1 MALPKKQANFAAVK
15 KQPKDLE
22 IMEGNVSIFSGRATK
37 YLAEKIA
44 EAFGQPLGESSIAL
58 FADGEFQPSYHHS
71 IRGNSVFIIQSTFSP
86 SDNLFELL
94 LMIDAAKRAS
104 ARKVV
109 AVIPYFGFARQ
120 DRKDRPRVSIGAKL
134 TTNLLVAAGVDRIVT
149 MDLHSDQIQGF
160 VDIPVDHLYA
170 SSIFVPY
177 LQSLNLGEITMAS
190 PDTGGAKRAA
200 AYAKFLNTDL
210 VICFK
215 QREKAGAIQKMQ
227 VIGDVK
233 GKDVILVDDII
244 DTAGTI
250 CKAAELMMEQGA
262 NSVRAVCT
270 HAVFSGNAMERISN
284 SALKEV
290 ITADTLP
297 RISEGKITVLS
308 TASLFADVIDR
319 IHKFESISEHF
330 KFTTIL

>member
-1 MALPKKQANFAAVK
+1 MRQIWEHLKAAIMSEKVNIFA
-15 KQPKDLE
+15 
-22 IMEGNVSIFSGRATK
+22 GRATE

-44 EAFGQPLGESSIAL
+44 NEYGQKLGRVSTAV
-58 FADGEFQPSYHHS
+58 FNDGEFQPSYEET
-71 IRGNSVFIIQSTFSP
+71 IRGNTVFLVQSTFAP
-86 SDNLFELL
+86 SENLMELL
-94 LMIDAAKRAS
+94 LLIDAAKRAS
-104 ARKVV
+104 AKKVV

-120 DRKDRPRVSIGAKL
+120 DRKDKPRVSIGAKL
-134 TTNLLVAAGVDRIVT
+134 ITNLLVAAGVDRIVT

-160 VDIPVDHLYA
+160 VDLPLDHLYA

-177 LQSLNLGEITMAS
+177 LNNLKLPNLVMAS

-215 QREKAGAIQKMQ
+215 QRKKAGIVDSMQ

-244 DTAGTI
+244 DSGGTI
-250 CKAAELMMEQGA
+250 TKAADMMTEQGA
-262 NSVRAVCT
+262 TSVRAVCT
-270 HAVFSGNAMERISN
+270 HAVFSNNAKEKLLNSSLTEIIIS
-284 SALKEV
+284 
-290 ITADTLP
+290 DTIP
-297 RISEGKITVLS
+297 QKATGKITVLS
-308 TASLFADVIDR
+308 TADIFADVIDR
-319 IHKFESISEHF
+319 IHNFESISDHF